1 MRFWERVAMVALLG
15 LVPGLARAE
24 ERAVLFD
31 SWPRGATVEIAGKP
45 VGVTPLVRRFEE
57 GFFKKPGTV
66 WNRYL
71 ANPPAFAL
79 RLEGHALVE
88 GSLGDGPF
96 TWVSMNGANRFD
108 YYVMRPAVFGILSEQ
123 PDSKPVPAP
132 PPSDPVATVE
142 ALERLA
148 SLREQGVLTTD
159 EFEKQKARILDAEP
173 PAVAPEPAP
182 AASPVSEVAS
192 GFRISEDSDA
202 TQLCARLWPFHAQVE
217 KGAKLQARI
226 APLGRVLETTE
237 APLLS
242 CFWSAPFPGIVAVR
256 AFVECGPKDV
266 EAACGMVKEQ
276 LTLDTPVP
284 TVCTGRAG
292 NDFVAVLSSG
302 CVLRAGGGVSPQA
315 DSEPL
320 RQAVYYS
327 VLAGLTP

>member
-1 MRFWERVAMVALLG
+1 MTFWESVATVALLG
-15 LVPGLARAE
+15 LVPEAAQAE

-45 VGVTPLVRRFEE
+45 VGVTPLVRRFDE

-96 TWVSMNGANRFD
+96 TWVSINGANRFD
-108 YYVMRPAVFGILSEQ
+108 YYVMRHAVFGILSEQ
-123 PDSKPVPAP
+123 SDSEPVPAS
-132 PPSDPVATVE
+132 PPSDPVATVA

-148 SLREQGVLTTD
+148 SLKEQGVLTAD
-159 EFEKQKARILDAEP
+159 EFEQQKARILAVEP
-173 PAVAPEPAP
+173 PAIAPEPAS
-182 AASPVSEVAS
+182 AAAPPSEMAP

-202 TQLCARLWPFHAQVE
+202 TQLCAKLWPFHTLVE

-226 APLGRVLETTE
+226 APLGRVLETAE

-256 AFVECGPKDV
+256 AFVECGPKDA
-266 EAACGMVKEQ
+266 EAVCGTVKEQ
-276 LTLDTPVP
+276 LTLETPVP
-284 TVCTGRAG
+284 TVCSGRAG
-292 NDFVAVLSSG
+292 NDFVAVLPSG

-315 DSEPL
+315 DAEPL
-320 RQAVYYS
+320 RQAVFYS
-327 VLAGLTP
+327 ALAGLSP